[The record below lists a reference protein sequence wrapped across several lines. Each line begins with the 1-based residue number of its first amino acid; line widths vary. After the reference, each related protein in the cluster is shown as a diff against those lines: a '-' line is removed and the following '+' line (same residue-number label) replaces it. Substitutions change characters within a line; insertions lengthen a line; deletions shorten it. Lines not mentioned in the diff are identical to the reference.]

1 MPTYLL
7 AFVITDYPYQKT
19 EQVAENGII
28 LRTFSKPVANKTGQI
43 DYLQLTSD
51 AIGFFSV
58 MLSISQSLFWVE
70 IS

>member
-19 EQVAENGII
+19 ERVAENGII
-28 LRTFSKPVANKTGQI
+28 LRTFSKSVANETSQI

-51 AIGFFSV
+51 AIGFYSV
-58 MLSISQSLFWVE
+58 MLSI
-70 IS
+70 